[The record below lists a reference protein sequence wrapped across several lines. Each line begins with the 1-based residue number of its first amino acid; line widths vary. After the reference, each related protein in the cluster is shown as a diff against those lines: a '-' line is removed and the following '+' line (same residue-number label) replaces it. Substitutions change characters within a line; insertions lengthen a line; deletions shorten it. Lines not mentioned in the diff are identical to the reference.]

1 MNCEIANEKKVYEA
15 ASKIIDEI
23 TFISSYNILIDE
35 KVSLFNEIPYIFSG
49 FFTKC

>member
-35 KVSLFNEIPYIFSG
+35 KIKRVMDLRVTYPEFNLR
-49 FFTKC
+49 